1 MTTLNRAALDGLAPS
16 HRPLVD
22 PGELRPRIVHFG
34 LGAFHRAHQAVY
46 TEAAAARSG
55 EPWGIVAVAPR
66 SASAVAAM
74 RAQDCLY
81 SVTDRAPG
89 AGRTRVVGAIVDA
102 LAMGPDA
109 ARIDELIAAPE
120 VSTLTLTVTEKGY
133 SRRPD
138 GALDTAAPGVAADL
152 AATAGPDG
160 AELATVVGRLSAS
173 LAARFRRGGAPID
186 VISCDNMAGNGAALR
201 GVLRGFVE
209 ASSWPD
215 RSALLDWMAS
225 SVGFPATIVD
235 RIVPATT
242 AADRVA
248 VAAALGLRDEM
259 PVSGEPYRQ
268 WVLEDAFRAPRPR
281 WELDGAL
288 VVPDVAPY
296 ALMKLRLLNGSHSAM
311 AYLGAAAGCRTVA
324 DVLATEWGER
334 LVRSFGAEVAP
345 TLPDAGPDAA
355 KYIDE
360 LVERFRNPA
369 MAHLLRQVGSDGSL
383 KLPERWLDALR
394 ALRAVPTST
403 PTLELALA
411 GWVNATRPA
420 RSRRAA
426 VRHDRSGR
434 RRAGPLLAGRRGPHR
449 GGGGAAAGDRRGRP
463 GRGHRPGV
471 VGGRAAA
478 GAARGRDRDL
488 TSGTDHIETTGQ
500 RTPPMTESTHAA
512 PAGVATRTT
521 RDLTKAAVSGWLGTA
536 MEFMDFQL
544 YSLAAAIVF
553 NKIFFPNV
561 SPAIG
566 LIAAMATY
574 GVGYVARLAGAIY
587 FGRMGDRIGRKKV
600 LFLTIA
606 LMGASTTLIG
616 VLPTYAMI
624 GIAAPILL
632 VVLRLV
638 QGFGAGA
645 EIAGATVMLAEYA
658 PVKRRGVIA
667 SLVSLG
673 TNSGTLAASALW
685 AFLLGA
691 LSEEQ
696 LLSWG
701 WRLPFLLSFVL
712 LIFAVWLR
720 LNLKESPVF
729 EERPDVVDG
738 VALSKEQ
745 IAADAHA
752 SVLEAGLRQRK
763 GKAFFL
769 ALGLRFGQAGNSGL
783 VQTFLVGYI
792 ATALLVAKTVPTQA
806 IVWGSLLG
814 FVTVPVVGLLGDRF
828 GRRPVYIALTLLTMA
843 FAFPMMWMITSG
855 SVPTLE
861 LAMVIGLNIGVLG
874 LFSLESVTMAE
885 LFGSRTRFTQLAL
898 AKEIGGILATAIGP
912 VLAATL
918 TAVTGSWWPIAV
930 MLIVYSLITLVS
942 AYLAPET
949 RGRDLVRLEDAV

>member
-1 MTTLNRAALDGLAPS
+1 MT
-16 HRPLVD
+16 
-22 PGELRPRIVHFG
+22 
-34 LGAFHRAHQAVY
+34 
-46 TEAAAARSG
+46 
-55 EPWGIVAVAPR
+55 
-66 SASAVAAM
+66 
-74 RAQDCLY
+74 
-81 SVTDRAPG
+81 
-89 AGRTRVVGAIVDA
+89 
-102 LAMGPDA
+102 
-109 ARIDELIAAPE
+109 
-120 VSTLTLTVTEKGY
+120 
-133 SRRPD
+133 
-138 GALDTAAPGVAADL
+138 
-152 AATAGPDG
+152 
-160 AELATVVGRLSAS
+160 
-173 LAARFRRGGAPID
+173 
-186 VISCDNMAGNGAALR
+186 
-201 GVLRGFVE
+201 
-209 ASSWPD
+209 
-215 RSALLDWMAS
+215 
-225 SVGFPATIVD
+225 
-235 RIVPATT
+235 
-242 AADRVA
+242 
-248 VAAALGLRDEM
+248 
-259 PVSGEPYRQ
+259 
-268 WVLEDAFRAPRPR
+268 
-281 WELDGAL
+281 
-288 VVPDVAPY
+288 
-296 ALMKLRLLNGSHSAM
+296 
-311 AYLGAAAGCRTVA
+311 
-324 DVLATEWGER
+324 
-334 LVRSFGAEVAP
+334 
-345 TLPDAGPDAA
+345 
-355 KYIDE
+355 
-360 LVERFRNPA
+360 
-369 MAHLLRQVGSDGSL
+369 DGSTA
-383 KLPERWLDALR
+383 P
-394 ALRAVPTST
+394 
-403 PTLELALA
+403 
-411 GWVNATRPA
+411 
-420 RSRRAA
+420 
-426 VRHDRSGR
+426 
-434 RRAGPLLAGRRGPHR
+434 
-449 GGGGAAAGDRRGRP
+449 
-463 GRGHRPGV
+463 
-471 VGGRAAA
+471 
-478 GAARGRDRDL
+478 
-488 TSGTDHIETTGQ
+488 
-500 RTPPMTESTHAA
+500 
-512 PAGVATRTT
+512 PAGHVTRST

-553 NKIFFPNV
+553 NRIFFPDV

-587 FGRMGDRIGRKKV
+587 FGRMGDRLGRKKV

-616 VLPTYAMI
+616 ALPTYAMI

-673 TNSGTLAASALW
+673 TNSGTLAASAIW
-685 AFLLGA
+685 AFLLGV

-701 WRLPFLLSFVL
+701 WRLPFLMSFIL

-738 VALSKEQ
+738 VALTREEVEAR
-745 IAADAHA
+745 AAATHE
-752 SVLEAGLRQRK
+752 SLLEAGLKQRK

-792 ATALLVAKTVPTQA
+792 ATTLLVARTVPTQA

-828 GRRPVYIALTLLTMA
+828 GRRPIYIALTLLTVA
-843 FAFPMMWMITSG
+843 FAFPMMLLISSGDTPFIT
-855 SVPTLE
+855 

-918 TAVTGSWWPIAV
+918 TAVTGSWWPIAA
-930 MLIVYSLITLVS
+930 MLVVYSLITLVS
-942 AYLAPET
+942 AYFAPET